1 MINDKNDAEYMEYIN
16 KINLIEEIDERF
28 DMSLAFKKELIQHIK
43 EDQQEELY
51 DINDFRKNL
60 PIKY

>member
-1 MINDKNDAEYMEYIN
+1 MINDKNDTEYMEYIN
-16 KINLIEEIDERF
+16 KINLIEEIDKRF

-60 PIKY
+60 PLKY